1 MTLISQLVEKLR
13 SSSQINILSSW
24 HRFDDLTG
32 DLSIDDVMGHDF
44 SMGVGVELNKKGH
57 IEWGGGK
64 QVLWLVQKIA
74 VKQDLQGYELDGL
87 RLHLALLWWA
97 DAVQVYVNGKLL
109 VEGDLFD
116 CFPRVLLSPGV
127 AVGDEFSLAI
137 RLVSPGHSDGALVKS
152 LLVYESVDDFEPGF
166 VADEL
171 AVIEKLLGE
180 QEAERILTQEIFN
193 LEVFNLEVL
202 SQEVFNRERVKK
214 IRDELKRADIKIPLH
229 KISLMGHAH
238 LDMAWLWRVEE
249 TWRAAQNTFE
259 SVLSLQ
265 KDFPELIF
273 SHSTPAL
280 YAWVE
285 ENRPDLFSQIKEAVG
300 KGQWEVTGGFWVEP
314 DLNLISGES
323 IARQLLYGQ
332 RYCLEKFGQISP
344 VVWVPDTFGFCWT
357 LPQFCVLGGIEFFV
371 TQKLRWNDTTKF
383 DCGAFWW
390 RSPDGSQIFSYMSGP
405 VGEAIDPIKM
415 AAYSQEWL
423 QQTGVKDS
431 LWLPGV
437 GDHGGGPT
445 RDMLETAQRW
455 QKSEF
460 FPELEFTNSENYL
473 RNLQFTLQTSSLNN
487 QHQHPNQQDSEK
499 LNSDLIP
506 IWDDELYLEFHR
518 GCYTTNSD
526 QKRWNRYSEKLLYQA
541 ELFAS
546 IATIKYGVAYP
557 KEKIEGTW
565 KKVLFNQFH
574 DILPGSS
581 ITEVY
586 EDALPEWQ
594 EVERN
599 GSSILKASLTTII
612 SQTILP
618 PPPHPDAQPIFVFN
632 SLNWQR
638 SQVVSISLV
647 NSNLWQVYDLTG
659 KEVISQVTENFT
671 LLFLADDIPP
681 VGYRVF
687 WLIPSQPRLATTI
700 TPKYLILE
708 NEFLR
713 VTVNPETGDLSS
725 VFDKFKQR
733 EILSGPGNQLQI
745 FEDKGQ
751 YWDAWN
757 IDPNYSQYPLP
768 PTQLKSIE
776 WVEYGVVE
784 SRIRVIRR
792 LGNSDFY
799 QDYILQTNSPL
810 LKISTTVNW
819 QENHVLLKTA
829 FPLNIEADFATY
841 EIPCGAIRRP
851 TKPQTPAEKA
861 KWEVPAIHWA
871 DLTENQSQNQ
881 SQDSYGVSLINDSK
895 YGYDVKSNQLRLT
908 LLRSPKWPDAKADS
922 GIHQFTYSLYPH
934 LGSWE
939 SANTVKYGYELN
951 IPLQVICDSTNFNT
965 STSVNGQQANQ
976 GVSFLN
982 LSADNLM
989 LMAFKQAE
997 DNDQQWVLRF
1007 YECHGQTAEFS
1018 LATDFNLDFLESVDL
1033 LERSPEGRV
1042 SSPEGRVSSPEGR
1055 VSSLSTPP
1063 LSSNLQKVIIDPWK
1077 IINFKYQSKYQS

>member
-1 MTLISQLVEKLR
+1 MTLISQLIKKLR

-24 HRFDDLTG
+24 HRFDDGLTG
-32 DLSIDDVMGHDF
+32 ELSIDKVMESDF
-44 SMGVGVELNKKGH
+44 SVGVGVELNEKGH
-57 IEWGGGK
+57 IAWDGGK
-64 QVLWLVQKIA
+64 KVLWLVQKIA
-74 VKQDLQGYELDGL
+74 VKDDLRGYELDGL

-127 AVGDEFSLAI
+127 KVGDEFILAI
-137 RLVSPGHSDGALVKS
+137 RLVSPGHCDGALVKS

-166 VADEL
+166 LADEL
-171 AVIEKLLGE
+171 TVIEKFLGE
-180 QEAERILTQEIFN
+180 EETERIFSQEIFSQEVLTQEIFN
-193 LEVFNLEVL
+193 
-202 SQEVFNRERVKK
+202 RESVKK
-214 IRDELKRADIKIPLH
+214 IRDELTRADIKIPAHKTGH

-259 SVLSLQ
+259 SVLALQ

-285 ENRPDLFSQIKEAVG
+285 ENRPDLFSQIKEAVEKG
-300 KGQWEVTGGFWVEP
+300 KWEVCGGFWVEP

-357 LPQFCVLGGIEFFV
+357 LPQFCVLAGIEFFV
-371 TQKLRWNDTTKF
+371 TQKLRWNDTNKF
-383 DCGAFWW
+383 DLGAFWW
-390 RSPDGSQIFSYMSGP
+390 RSPDGSQIFSYMSAP
-405 VGEAIDPIKM
+405 VGESIDPVKM
-415 AAYSQEWL
+415 AAYSQEWFK
-423 QQTGVKDS
+423 QTDIKDS

-445 RDMLETAQRW
+445 RDMLEIAQRW
-455 QKSEF
+455 QKSLF

-473 RNLQFTLQTSSLNN
+473 RHLQSDLQTTSLNN
-487 QHQHPNQQDSEK
+487 QDSNHQNSEQSNINQ
-499 LNSDLIP
+499 IP
-506 IWDDELYLEFHR
+506 MWDDELYLEFHR
-518 GCYTTNSD
+518 GCYTTHSD

-546 IATIKYGVAYP
+546 IASIKYGVEYP
-557 KEKIEGTW
+557 KEKIEATW

-594 EVERN
+594 EVEKN
-599 GSSILKASLTTII
+599 GSSILNTSLQTII
-612 SQTILP
+612 SQIILP
-618 PPPHPDAQPIFVFN
+618 PAPHPDAKPMFVFN

-638 SQVVSISLV
+638 SQVISMTIV
-647 NSNLWQVYDLTG
+647 DSCLWQVYDLAG
-659 KEVISQVTENFT
+659 KEVISQVTPNFT
-671 LLFLADDIPP
+671 LLFFADDIPS
-681 VGYRVF
+681 VGYKVF
-687 WLIPSQPRLATTI
+687 WLVPSQQRQATTI
-700 TPKYLILE
+700 TPKDFILE

-713 VTVNPETGDLSS
+713 VIVNPETGDLSS
-725 VFDKFKQR
+725 VFDKSQQR
-733 EILSGPGNQLQI
+733 EILSGPGNQLQT

-768 PTQLKSIE
+768 PSQLKSIE
-776 WVEYGVVE
+776 WIEYGLVE

-792 LGNSDFY
+792 LGNSDFH
-799 QDYILQTNSPL
+799 QDYTLQTNSPL

-819 QENHVLLKTA
+819 QESHVLLKTA
-829 FPLNIEADFATY
+829 FPLNIEADFASY
-841 EIPCGAIRRP
+841 EIPCGAIQRP
-851 TKPQTPAEKA
+851 TKPQTTAEKA

-871 DLTENQSQNQ
+871 DVTENQSQNQ
-881 SQDSYGVSLINDSK
+881 SQNSYGVSLINDSK
-895 YGYDVKSNQLRLT
+895 YGYDAQSNQPKSNQLRLT
-908 LLRSPKWPDAKADS
+908 LLRSSKWPDSKADL
-922 GIHQFTYSLYPH
+922 GIHQFVYALYPH

-939 SANTVKYGYELN
+939 SANTVKHGYELN
-951 IPLQVICDSTNFNT
+951 IPLEVICNPTNFKT
-965 STSVNGQQANQ
+965 STSVNGQEVNQ

-982 LSADNLM
+982 LSADNLI

-997 DNDQQWVLRF
+997 DNDQKWILRF
-1007 YECHGQTAEFS
+1007 YECDGQTAEFFVT
-1018 LATDFNLDFLESVDL
+1018 TDLNLQFVESVDL
-1033 LERSPEGRV
+1033 LERR
-1042 SSPEGRVSSPEGR
+1042 
-1055 VSSLSTPP
+1055 LSTPQ
-1063 LSSNLQKVIIDPWK
+1063 LSSNLQKFIIQPWK
-1077 IINFKYQSKYQS
+1077 IINLCYQ